1 MGAPTHVAHLAI
13 LGTDPFCLFTGAS
26 GGIFPPVAGAKS
38 ECAPH
43 FRALLGNRFFRRE
56 GGDDFFGNADRHAA
70 DPTTAAVSNDLT
82 LGQSVDGARWPAVRR
97 RDLCRQPTQR
107 SSPRTDHDRS
117 IDCIFCH
124 WKKLNRAPTFA
135 QSFLLP
141 PQSGVDQT
149 QRASG
154 RTVVW
159 LGLDNFLLLRA
170 RSYKRHLG
178 LLLVVCDP
186 SDNAFQEQT
195 RKVNNLVLY
204 RAFA

>member
-56 GGDDFFGNADRHAA
+56 GGDDFFETRIAAQRIPPRQQFQLTVAEGNRWMERDGQLFAGEIFVPAHAA
-70 DPTTAAVSNDLT
+70 IIAKYLIMTDPLIASFATGKSSTARRPSRKAS
-82 LGQSVDGARWPAVRR
+82 SFARER
-97 RDLCRQPTQR
+97 L
-107 SSPRTDHDRS
+107 
-117 IDCIFCH
+117 
-124 WKKLNRAPTFA
+124 
-135 QSFLLP
+135 
-141 PQSGVDQT
+141 DQT

-159 LGLDNFLLLRA
+159 LCLDNFLLLHA
-170 RSYKRHLG
+170 RSCKRHLG